1 MKENVRVHNR
11 NKLHRIGAMQRE
23 HPTGQHSHHSIQH
36 FHHHDGPFLHSLQGH
51 LHPHE
56 GVALFVDPR
65 KIRTFS
71 LVNPPTQ
78 VHVDLTLLYFRIS
91 RTRLVKASS
100 TLIRCLAEVSM
111 NLQPKCLA
119 RSRPSKRKEPQ

>member
-65 KIRTFS
+65 NFQTFS

-78 VHVDLTLLYFRIS
+78 VHADLIVFSDFTDEVGKSFIHINPLLSGSFNE
-91 RTRLVKASS
+91 
-100 TLIRCLAEVSM
+100 LATEVSGKITT
-111 NLQPKCLA
+111 L
-119 RSRPSKRKEPQ
+119 